1 MALAASTSGT
11 VFAGAIPDLY
21 DRYVVPMLFDPYAAD
36 MAARVA
42 ALRPGAVLET
52 AAGSG
57 AVTRAL
63 APRLGPGARY
73 VVTDLN
79 PPMLQRAR
87 AQQPADP
94 RIEWGVADALQLDHA
109 DASFDVVLCQ
119 FGAMFFPDK
128 VRGFAEARR
137 VLKPGAP
144 YIFSTWAALDRN
156 DIPAAMWQA
165 VLDFYPD
172 DPPDFFTRLPHGYHD
187 TARITADLKAAGFAR
202 VEVEP
207 LAFPSSAPSA
217 RVAAVA
223 LCQGTPLRMEI
234 EARDPSRL
242 EAITDH
248 VEAALSR
255 RFGAGVITG
264 QIEAL
269 VVTARG

>member
-1 MALAASTSGT
+1 MALSTSTSGT

-21 DRYVVPMLFDPYAAD
+21 DRYMVPMLFDPYAAD

-63 APRLGPGARY
+63 APRLGQGVRY
-73 VVTDLN
+73 VVTDLSAQ
-79 PPMLQRAR
+79 MLQRAQT
-87 AQQPADP
+87 QQPPDG
-94 RIEWGVADALQLDHA
+94 RIEWGVADALKLDHA

-119 FGAMFFPDK
+119 FGVMLFPDRVK
-128 VRGFAEARR
+128 GFAEARR

-144 YIFSTWAALDRN
+144 YIFSVWGALDRN

-165 VLDFYPD
+165 VQEFYPD
-172 DPPDFFTRLPHGYHD
+172 DPPDFFPRLPHGYHD
-187 TARITADLKAAGFAR
+187 PARITADLRAAGFAQVD
-202 VEVEP
+202 VET
-207 LAFPSSAPSA
+207 LTLPSHAPSA
-217 RVAAVA
+217 RQAAVA
-223 LCQGTPLRMEI
+223 LCQGTPFRTEV
-234 EARDPSRL
+234 EARDATRL
-242 EAITDH
+242 EELTAH
-248 VEAALSR
+248 VEAALRR
-255 RFGAGVITG
+255 RFGEGAISG